1 MILYLDTSAIVKRY
15 IREHGTP
22 EVEVAVQRA
31 SFISSAFITRVEVAA
46 AFAKAVRTK
55 LLDHETALQ
64 NLETFR
70 QDWRDY
76 ERLEVSEMVV
86 ARADSLA
93 WQHGLRGYDAVQLAA
108 ALIWQETLESA
119 VTFATYD
126 KNLWT
131 AARQVGLEPFPPKL
145 VEERL

>member
-15 IREHGTP
+15 IRESGSQD
-22 EVEVAVQRA
+22 VEHAVHRA
-31 SFISSAFITRVEVAA
+31 TFSGSAFITRAEVAA
-46 AFAKAVRTK
+46 AFAKAVRIK
-55 LLDHETALQ
+55 LLDQESARQ

-70 QDWRDY
+70 QDWNDY
-76 ERLEVSEMVV
+76 ERLEVSEVVV
-86 ARADSLA
+86 ARADDMA

-126 KNLWT
+126 KNLWVV
-131 AARQVGLEPFPPKL
+131 ARQVGLEPFPPKL
-145 VEERL
+145 VED